1 MRLWPLH
8 RGYRNPVRFT
18 LIALSCIALSAFGV
32 SSGEEQED
40 EAAAPLT
47 VPKATCGP
55 NDHPETGLQGQVPA
69 ALRAA
74 GLQGFNC
81 NLQLIGQSK
90 GDGANWQSTEFRDED
105 GHVCAYHGTSFSTVN
120 RTHLGV
126 PVIDVT
132 DPKDPTPTGYL
143 TTTSMLDP
151 WESLKVN
158 ERRQLIGA
166 DNGHNGGGG
175 PEVDIYDV
183 SGDCR
188 TPQLLA
194 SVAVGKADGSTGLP
208 HPVIGHE
215 GAWAPDGL
223 TYYGGDLRYKYT
235 IPGSMAAASGQYY
248 AVDTADPTH
257 PALITTWTTGI
268 AGSNVHG
275 MSISDDGNRGYFV
288 SIGGLSGTPADL
300 TNPNV
305 PANNGLLIYDL
316 SQIQARMPNPQVRLI
331 SKLLWKDGSVSQ
343 HTIPVKID
351 RHPYVIFVDEGGS
364 GGLSSPAQEQ
374 AACAAGFPPFPMARI
389 IDIRDETK
397 PKIVSRLALEVH
409 NPANCA
415 KVLPDL
421 VGLSIFTYG
430 SHYCSVDD
438 KHHATT
444 LACGYFN
451 SGIRVF
457 DIRNPRRPKE
467 IAYYN
472 PAGATVAS
480 PGSNHLRNGG
490 WVPGG
495 PDWCSAQV
503 HLHIADGHGRQ
514 GTLWTTCQDN
524 GLLMLKFENGVWPF
538 EDSST
543 PPGQQN

>member
-1 MRLWPLH
+1 MNNRLPS
-8 RGYRNPVRFT
+8 
-18 LIALSCIALSAFGV
+18 LIKFGVLMLSCLSAGAIV
-32 SSGEEQED
+32 MIAPASGDEED
-40 EAAAPLT
+40 NSPAPFV
-47 VPKATCGP
+47 VPKATCGAD
-55 NDHPETGLQGQVPA
+55 DHPETALQGQVPA

-74 GLQGFNC
+74 GFHGFNC
-81 NLQLIGQSK
+81 NLQLLGQSR
-90 GDGANWQSTEFRDED
+90 GDGANWQSTEFRDEHH
-105 GHVCAYHGTSFSTVN
+105 HVCAYHGTSFSTVN

-126 PVIDVT
+126 PVIDIT
-132 DPKDPTPTGYL
+132 DADAPTPTGYL

-158 ERRQLIGA
+158 ERRQLLGA

-175 PEVDIYDV
+175 PEVDIYDI

-194 SVAVGKADGSTGLP
+194 SVAVGKADGSTGVA

-215 GAWAPDGL
+215 GSWAPDGL
-223 TYYGGDLRYKYT
+223 TYYGGDLRYSYT
-235 IPGSMAAASGQYY
+235 PAGSTTATSGQYY
-248 AVDTADPTH
+248 AVDTTDPTH
-257 PALITTWTTGI
+257 PTLITSWTSGI
-268 AGSNVHG
+268 VGANVHG
-275 MSISDDGNRGYFV
+275 LSISDDGNRGYFV
-288 SIGGLSGTPADL
+288 SLGGTDPTALTDPTKPATD
-300 TNPNV
+300 
-305 PANNGLLIYDL
+305 GLLIYDL
-316 SQIQARMPNPQVRLI
+316 SQIQARVPNPQVRLV
-331 SKLLWKDGSVSQ
+331 SQLLWKDGAGAQ

-351 RHPYVIFVDEGGS
+351 GQPYLIFVDEAGS
-364 GGLSSPAQEQ
+364 GGFSSAAQRQ
-374 AACAAGFPPFPMARI
+374 AACAAGFPPYPMARI
-389 IDIRDETK
+389 IDIRDETR
-397 PKIVSRLALEVH
+397 PKIVSRLGLETH
-409 NPANCA
+409 DPANCA

-421 VGLSIFTYG
+421 VGLGIFTYG
-430 SHYCSVDD
+430 SHYCSVDN

-472 PAGATVAS
+472 PAGETTVS
-480 PGSNHLRNGG
+480 PGSNHVVGNNF
-490 WVPGG
+490 VPGG

-503 HLHIADGHGRQ
+503 HLHVSEDHGRQ

-524 GLLMLKFENGVWPF
+524 GLLVLKFEHGVWPF